1 MADIS
6 VRNVRKRFGEF
17 VAVHDSS
24 FTIQG
29 GEFFVMLGRP
39 DAARPRRCG

>member
-1 MADIS
+1 MADIG
-6 VRNVRKRFGEF
+6 VRNIQKRFGDF

-29 GEFFVMLGRP
+29 GEFFVMLGP
-39 DAARPRRCG
+39 SG